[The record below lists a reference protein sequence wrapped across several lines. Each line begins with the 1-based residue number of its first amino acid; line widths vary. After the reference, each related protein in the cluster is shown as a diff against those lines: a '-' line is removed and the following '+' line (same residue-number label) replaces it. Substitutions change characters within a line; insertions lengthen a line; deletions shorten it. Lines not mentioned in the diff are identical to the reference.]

1 MAKLSRRR
9 VACEVVR
16 LIVAEPARKSELLRQ
31 VAAYLIQTKQSGT
44 AHLFLDDMADE
55 LLATQGTLSADV
67 RTAFGLNDTTR
78 DSIIAML
85 KRETGA
91 QTVELSVRVEPELIG
106 GVVITTPQFALD
118 ASIKRQLTQLAGGM
132 N

>member
-1 MAKLSRRR
+1 
-9 VACEVVR
+9 
-16 LIVAEPARKSELLRQ
+16 
-31 VAAYLIQTKQSGT
+31 
-44 AHLFLDDMADE
+44 
-55 LLATQGTLSADV
+55 V

>member
-9 VACEVVR
+9 VAREVVR
-16 LIVAEPARKSELLRQ
+16 LLVAQPERKHTLLQQ
-31 VAAYLIQTKQSGT
+31 VAAYLIQTKQANQ
-44 AHLFLDDMADE
+44 AHLLLGDIADE
-55 LLATQGTLSADV
+55 LLAAEGTLSADV
-67 RTAFGLNDTTR
+67 RSAFALTSASR

-85 KRETGA
+85 KRETNA
-91 QTVELSVRVEPELIG
+91 KTVELNATVEPELIG
-106 GVVITTPQFALD
+106 GVIITTPQLALD

>member
-9 VACEVVR
+9 VAREVVR
-16 LIVAEPARKSELLRQ
+16 LLVAEPARKSELLRQ
-31 VAAYLIQTKQSGT
+31 VAAYLIQTKQAGA
-44 AHLFLDDMADE
+44 AHLFLDDIADE
-55 LLATQGTLSADV
+55 LLAAEGTLSADV
-67 RTAFGLNDTTR
+67 RSAFGLSGASR
-78 DSIIAML
+78 DSIVAML

-91 QTVELSVRVEPELIG
+91 QTVELNEKVEPELIG

>member
-9 VACEVVR
+9 IACEVVR
-16 LIVAEPARKSELLRQ
+16 LLVANPARKDELLRQ
-31 VAAYLIQTKQSGT
+31 VAAYLIQTKQASQS
-44 AHLFLDDMADE
+44 HLLLGDIADE
-55 LLATQGTLSADV
+55 LLAAEGMLSAEV
-67 RTAFGLNDTTR
+67 RSAFALSDASR
-78 DSIIAML
+78 DNIITML

-91 QTVELSVRVEPELIG
+91 TTVELNQKIEPGLIG
-106 GVVITTPQFALD
+106 GVIITTPQFALD